1 MKDSITGIKEE
12 AIGDGL
18 AGEGKVEATRQR
30 NGVKQREQSSHL
42 TELHK
47 ACVWVVR
54 QELVTLKG
62 ADPLPLAR

>member
-30 NGVKQREQSSHL
+30 NGVKESVKAKRTVFTLNKVAQSLCLGGTTGTCHS
-42 TELHK
+42 
-47 ACVWVVR
+47 
-54 QELVTLKG
+54 
-62 ADPLPLAR
+62 